1 MRYQGGKEKI
11 SKQIAEVLS
20 SGKDSSG
27 TFVSLFCGSC
37 CIESKLDCYDN
48 IICNDIHPYL
58 ISLLKGVQNGY
69 TFPNTIT
76 EEEWK
81 YVRDHKEED
90 PVMTGFV
97 GFGCSFGGRFFQG
110 YTKDNTGKRNYCNE
124 CKRSLEKLSPKIQ
137 GFEFLCMDYR
147 EVPLPDGCVV
157 YCDPPYDGTK
167 EYAGIKFDSNAF
179 WDYMREISQNHLV
192 FISELNAPDDFI
204 PIWEKKVTRT
214 LDVNKNNMFKST
226 EKIFVFNK

>member
-1 MRYQGGKEKI
+1 M
-11 SKQIAEVLS
+11 
-20 SGKDSSG
+20 
-27 TFVSLFCGSC
+27 
-37 CIESKLDCYDN
+37 
-48 IICNDIHPYL
+48 HPYL
-58 ISLLKGVQNGY
+58 IAMLKGTQLGY
-69 TFPNTIT
+69 EFPSVVT
-76 EEEWK
+76 EEEWR
-81 YVRDHKEED
+81 YARSHKEED
-90 PVMTGFV
+90 PVLTGFI
-97 GFGCSFGGRFFQG
+97 GFGSSYGGRFFQG
-110 YTKDNTGKRNYCNE
+110 YARDSKGKRNYCNE
-124 CKRSLEKLSPKIQ
+124 CKKSLEKLSPKIQ
-137 GFEFLCMDYR
+137 KIEFLCMDYR